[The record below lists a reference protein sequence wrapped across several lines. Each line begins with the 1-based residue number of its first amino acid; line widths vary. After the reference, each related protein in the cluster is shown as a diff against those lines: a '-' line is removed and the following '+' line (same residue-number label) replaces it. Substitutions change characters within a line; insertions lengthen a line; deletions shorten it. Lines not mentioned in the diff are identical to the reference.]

1 MSFDD
6 RLVTL
11 SVTVEGQK
19 KTYDQ
24 NYDIRATG
32 VKYTDG
38 SLGECAVRIDN
49 ISKNDRDYLV
59 TKTSPWIVPRNYVN
73 IDLQIGR
80 VSTGLFLLFTGQ
92 ATAANPTQPPDIGLI
107 FTSLSMGALLGS
119 IGNLNMGPMST
130 LKSIS
135 QQVANQLQIPLDY
148 RAQSNPQVGNYAFN
162 GALVKQV
169 RKLNELGPVNAF
181 IDNNKLIVVDSS
193 PPVATGPILV
203 SPATGMV
210 GVPEVSELGVRVRML
225 VRGEIKAGNYIT
237 VQSNNNKAANGTFF
251 VYRLSFEI
259 ASREAPFYWIIEGR
273 KYFVGA
279 GNSTS

>member
-1 MSFDD
+1 MSFDN
-6 RLVTL
+6 RLVSL
-11 SVTVEGQK
+11 SVTVDGQK

-49 ISKNDRDYLV
+49 ISKDDRDYLV

-107 FTSLSMGALLGS
+107 FTSLSMGALLGN
-119 IGNLNMGPMST
+119 IGNLSMGPMST
-130 LKSIS
+130 LKTIA
-135 QQVANQLQIPLDY
+135 QQVANQLQVPLDY

-181 IDNNKLIVVDSS
+181 IDNNKLIVLDSNPS
-193 PPVATGPILV
+193 APTGSAIMV

-225 VRGEIKAGNYIT
+225 VRGEIKVGSYVT

-251 VYRLSFEI
+251 VYKLSFEI
-259 ASREAPFYWIIEGR
+259 ASRETPFYWIIEGR
-273 KYFVGA
+273 KYFLGA
-279 GNSTS
+279 